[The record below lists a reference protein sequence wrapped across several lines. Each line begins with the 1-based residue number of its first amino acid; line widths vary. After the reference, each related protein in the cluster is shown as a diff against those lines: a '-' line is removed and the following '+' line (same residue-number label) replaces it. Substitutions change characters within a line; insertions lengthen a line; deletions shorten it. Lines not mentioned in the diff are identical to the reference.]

1 MVPVKIGGK
10 YLWSLHH
17 PLSFWLFSTK
27 MLVLWGRYDVHVR
40 LVLFFVYIQVWS
52 EKAENKI
59 ANGSP
64 ESQAQVTVDVNRN
77 STKTPN
83 NELAGTSAYILLKY
97 F

>member
-1 MVPVKIGGK
+1 MVIT
-10 YLWSLHH
+10 S
-17 PLSFWLFSTK
+17 SFIFLAVFYQNASFVGLIRMYTFI
-27 MLVLWGRYDVHVR
+27 R
-40 LVLFFVYIQVWS
+40 LELFFVNIQVWS

-83 NELAGTSAYILLKY
+83 NELAGKSAYILLKY
-97 F
+97 L